1 MSTDKPDIKPAHV
14 AFIMDGNGRWA
25 TKRHMPRTYGHSA
38 GVSALK
44 KVISRLRELN
54 IGYATFYAFSTENW
68 NRPKEEVDQL
78 MKIFDEQFDE
88 LTKYEKENVSLRFI
102 GDRSRL
108 SESLQRKMSDA
119 EQRSS
124 GKDHDGLTVTIAI
137 NYGSRD
143 EIEKKKKKLFEL
155 KSDGMIC
162 DEDVSPDLIDS
173 CLDTSGMPAVD
184 LLIRTGGELRLSNFL
199 LWQCAYAE
207 LYFCDTLWPDF
218 GAKELDKALL
228 SFAKRDRRFGKVKN
242 KG

>member
-1 MSTDKPDIKPAHV
+1 
-14 AFIMDGNGRWA
+14 
-25 TKRHMPRTYGHSA
+25 
-38 GVSALK
+38 
-44 KVISRLRELN
+44 
-54 IGYATFYAFSTENW
+54 
-68 NRPKEEVDQL
+68 
-78 MKIFDEQFDE
+78 
-88 LTKYEKENVSLRFI
+88 
-102 GDRSRL
+102 
-108 SESLQRKMSDA
+108 
-119 EQRSS
+119 
-124 GKDHDGLTVTIAI
+124 
-137 NYGSRD
+137 
-143 EIEKKKKKLFEL
+143 
-155 KSDGMIC
+155 MIC